1 MNNKKI
7 EKRVIQLYEKHEL
20 SKEIKLSE
28 KDAAQLIRHGA
39 HIIFQLDMHNHF
51 IYLNPAW
58 ETITGVPLAKAVKH
72 SLFNFIH
79 EQEHDYLRKKLQLIR
94 TSTGKHSFHT
104 ECRLKVN
111 DVQTIHVEM
120 QLIYSPENNKSQ
132 HVMGIM
138 VDISRHKLFL
148 ENLILSNKRL
158 SWALSGAND
167 GYWDWNM
174 ETNYVYYS
182 SRWKAMLGYSDHEL
196 LSPSL
201 ETWEKLV
208 NPEDKSRVLKLVD
221 DYVSGVKEKFETE
234 FKMKHKEGH
243 WVTVLSR
250 ASLARDNNGNLI
262 YPKRLIG
269 THVDLTERKQ
279 SELQLKIQNIALEA
293 AANAIMITD
302 AAAIIEWINPAFTEL
317 TGYRHHEAIGVKVK
331 ELMNSGK
338 QSKLFYQDMWQ
349 TISSKKVWK
358 GEIINKKKDG
368 TLYHEHMTITPV
380 TNESD
385 EICYY
390 IAVKEDIS
398 QRKASEKEIL
408 DLAFYDALTKLPN
421 RRLFL
426 DRLKHTVAACQRNK
440 TYNALLFIDLDNF
453 KFLND
458 THGHD
463 AGDALLIEA
472 AKRITSCIR
481 ETDTVARLGGDEFV
495 VMLEQLGSDDN
506 HAMNITTQIAESI
519 LSRLHQEYRV
529 NNIRHRG
536 SSSIGICMFSDQY
549 SKADDIL
556 KWADKAMYE
565 AKCAGRNTLRFF
577 DPHMQQELERRT
589 QLEKELW
596 IAVDKHQF
604 RLHYQLLINQ
614 NQQIVGAEA
623 LLRWQHPEKGIVGPN
638 EFLSLIENN
647 GYIIPIGDWIIDE
660 GIRQLQFWQQNDAL
674 KSLTLSLNISA
685 VQFQESGFVQKL
697 KRKIEQSKID
707 YSRLILELT
716 ESSLINNID
725 DTVKRINELRT
736 LGIRLSIDDFGT
748 GYSSLSYLKRFKLAQ
763 LKIERMFVR
772 DILTDQ
778 DDLTLVKTIIN
789 MGKNLGLDVVAEG
802 VENQQQ
808 FEVLKSAGCAKF
820 QGYWINKPIPGEQ
833 ITALV
838 TSKNQ
843 QQIH

>member
-7 EKRVIQLYEKHEL
+7 EKRVIQLYEKLEL
-20 SKEIKLSE
+20 SNEIKLPE
-28 KDAAQLIRHGA
+28 KDTAQLIRHGA
-39 HIIFQLDMHNHF
+39 HIIFQLDTHNHF

-58 ETITGVPLAKAVKH
+58 ETATGVPLAKAIKH
-72 SLFNFIH
+72 SLFNFVH
-79 EQEHDYLRKKLQLIR
+79 EREHDFLRKKLQRIR
-94 TSTGKHSFHT
+94 TSTGEHSFRT

-111 DVQTIHVEM
+111 GNQIIHVET
-120 QLIYSPENNKSQ
+120 QLIYSSENNKAQ

-138 VDISRHKLFL
+138 VDISKHKLFL

-182 SRWKAMLGYSDHEL
+182 SRWKAMLGYSDREL
-196 LSPSL
+196 PSQNL

-208 NPEDKSRVLKLVD
+208 SPEDKSRVLKLVD
-221 DYVSGVKEKFETE
+221 DYVAGHKEKFEIE
-234 FKMKHKEGH
+234 FKMRHKQGR

-250 ASLARDNNGNLI
+250 ASLARDNKGNLI

-302 AAAIIEWINPAFTEL
+302 IAATIEWINPAFTEL
-317 TGYRHHEAIGVKVK
+317 TGYYRHEAVGVNVK
-331 ELMNSGK
+331 DLMNSG
-338 QSKLFYQDMWQ
+338 QQGELFYQDMWR
-349 TISSKKVWK
+349 TISSKNVWK

-380 TNESD
+380 TNDSD
-385 EICYY
+385 QICYY
-390 IAVKEDIS
+390 IAIKEDIS

-426 DRLKHTVAACQRNK
+426 DRLRHTVAACQRNK

-472 AKRITSCIR
+472 AKRITNCIR

-506 HAMNITTQIAESI
+506 QAMSITTQVAESI
-519 LSRLHQEYRV
+519 LNCLHQEYRG

-596 IAVDKHQF
+596 IAVDKNQF
-604 RLHYQLLINQ
+604 RLHYQLLIDQ
-614 NQQIVGAEA
+614 HQQFVGAEA
-623 LLRWQHPEKGIVGPN
+623 LLRWQHPDKGIVGPN

-660 GIRQLQFWQQNDAL
+660 GIRQLQFWQQHDSL

-697 KRKIEQSKID
+697 KRKIEQSHID

-716 ESSLINNID
+716 ESSLINHID
-725 DTVKRINELRT
+725 DTVKKINELRT

-772 DILTDQ
+772 DILTSQ

-789 MGKNLGLDVVAEG
+789 MGKNLGLDIVAEG

-808 FEVLKSAGCAKF
+808 FEVLKDAGCAKF

-838 TSKNQ
+838 TSKQ
-843 QQIH
+843 HQCFH

>member
-7 EKRVIQLYEKHEL
+7 EKRVIQLYEKLEL
-20 SKEIKLSE
+20 SNEIKLSE
-28 KDAAQLIRHGA
+28 NDATQLIRHNA
-39 HIIFQLDMHNHF
+39 HIVFQLDAHNHF

-58 ETITGVPLAKAVKH
+58 ETITGVPLEKAVKH
-72 SLFNFIH
+72 PLFNFVY
-79 EQEHDYLRKKLQLIR
+79 EEDHDYLRKKLRLIR
-94 TSTGKHSFHT
+94 TNTSKHSLYI

-111 DVQTIHVEM
+111 NTQIIHVEI
-120 QLIYSPENNKSQ
+120 QLIYSPENNTAQ

-138 VDISRHKLFL
+138 VDISKHKLFL

-182 SRWKAMLGYSDHEL
+182 SRWKSMLGYSDHEL

-201 ETWEKLV
+201 KTWEKLV
-208 NPEDKSRVLKLVD
+208 NLEDKPRVLKLVD
-221 DYVSGVKEKFETE
+221 DYISGHKEKFEIE

-243 WVTVLSR
+243 WITVLSR
-250 ASLARDNNGNLI
+250 ASLARDNKGNLI

-269 THVDLTERKQ
+269 THVDITERKQ

-302 AAAIIEWINPAFTEL
+302 TTATIEWINPAFTEL
-317 TGYRHHEAIGVKVK
+317 TGYCRHEAVGVNVK
-331 ELMNSGK
+331 NLMNSRQ
-338 QSKLFYQDMWQ
+338 QSELFYKDMWQ

-358 GEIINKKKDG
+358 GKIINKKKNG
-368 TLYHEHMTITPV
+368 TLYHEYMTITPV

-390 IAVKEDIS
+390 IAIKEDIS
-398 QRKASEKEIL
+398 QREASEKEIL

-421 RRLFL
+421 RHLFL
-426 DRLKHTVAACQRNK
+426 DRLRHTVAACQRNK

-458 THGHD
+458 TYGHD
-463 AGDALLIEA
+463 AGDALLIDV
-472 AKRITSCIR
+472 AKRITNCIR

-495 VMLEQLGSDDN
+495 VMLEQLGSNDN

-519 LSRLHQEYRV
+519 LNRLHQEYQV

-596 IAVDKHQF
+596 LAVDKHQF
-604 RLHYQLLINQ
+604 RLHYQLLIDQ

-623 LLRWQHPEKGIVGPN
+623 LLRWQHPDKGIVGPN

-660 GIRQLQFWQQNDAL
+660 GIRQLQFWQQHDTL

-685 VQFQESGFVQKL
+685 VQFQESGFIQKL
-697 KRKIEQSKID
+697 KRKIEESQID

-716 ESSLINNID
+716 ESSLINHIE
-725 DTVKRINELRT
+725 DTVEKINELRT

-772 DILTDQ
+772 DILTNQ

-808 FEVLKSAGCAKF
+808 FEILKDAGCAKF

-833 ITALV
+833 ITAFV
-838 TSKNQ
+838 TSKQ
-843 QQIH
+843 QQCLH

>member
-7 EKRVIQLYEKHEL
+7 EKRVIQLYEKLEL
-20 SKEIKLSE
+20 SNEIKLPE

-39 HIIFQLDMHNHF
+39 HIIFQLDMHNQF

-79 EQEHDYLRKKLQLIR
+79 EQEHDYLRKKLRLIR

-182 SRWKAMLGYSDHEL
+182 SRWKAMLGYSDQEL
-196 LSPSL
+196 LTPSL

-208 NPEDKSRVLKLVD
+208 DPEDKFRVLKLVN
-221 DYVSGVKEKFETE
+221 DYVSGHKEKFETE
-234 FKMKHKEGH
+234 FKMKHKGGH

-250 ASLARDNNGNLI
+250 ASLARDDKGNLI

-269 THVDLTERKQ
+269 THVDLTQRKQ

-293 AANAIMITD
+293 AANAIIITD
-302 AAAIIEWINPAFTEL
+302 TAATIEWINPAFTEL
-317 TGYRHHEAIGVKVK
+317 TGYRHHEAIGANVKD
-331 ELMNSGK
+331 LMNSGQ
-338 QSKLFYQDMWQ
+338 QSEMFYQDMWQ

-390 IAVKEDIS
+390 IAIKEDIS
-398 QRKASEKEIL
+398 KRKASEKEIL

-495 VMLEQLGSDDN
+495 VMLEQLGIDDG
-506 HAMNITTQIAESI
+506 HAMNITTQIGESI

-577 DPHMQQELERRT
+577 DPHMQQELELRT

-596 IAVDKHQF
+596 IAVDKYQF

-660 GIRQLQFWQQNDAL
+660 GIRQLQFWQQHDIL

-725 DTVKRINELRT
+725 ETVKRINELRA

-763 LKIERMFVR
+763 LKIDRMFVR

-808 FEVLKSAGCAKF
+808 FEVLRNAGCAKF

-838 TSKNQ
+838 SSKNQ
-843 QQIH
+843 Q

>member
-302 AAAIIEWINPAFTEL
+302 AAAIIEWI
-317 TGYRHHEAIGVKVK
+317 K
-331 ELMNSGK
+331 SC
-338 QSKLFYQDMWQ
+338 FY
-349 TISSKKVWK
+349 
-358 GEIINKKKDG
+358 GIN
-368 TLYHEHMTITPV
+368 
-380 TNESD
+380 
-385 EICYY
+385 
-390 IAVKEDIS
+390 
-398 QRKASEKEIL
+398 
-408 DLAFYDALTKLPN
+408 
-421 RRLFL
+421 RL
-426 DRLKHTVAACQRNK
+426 
-440 TYNALLFIDLDNF
+440 
-453 KFLND
+453 
-458 THGHD
+458 
-463 AGDALLIEA
+463 
-472 AKRITSCIR
+472 
-481 ETDTVARLGGDEFV
+481 
-495 VMLEQLGSDDN
+495 
-506 HAMNITTQIAESI
+506 
-519 LSRLHQEYRV
+519 
-529 NNIRHRG
+529 
-536 SSSIGICMFSDQY
+536 SSS
-549 SKADDIL
+549 
-556 KWADKAMYE
+556 
-565 AKCAGRNTLRFF
+565 
-577 DPHMQQELERRT
+577 
-589 QLEKELW
+589 
-596 IAVDKHQF
+596 
-604 RLHYQLLINQ
+604 
-614 NQQIVGAEA
+614 
-623 LLRWQHPEKGIVGPN
+623 
-638 EFLSLIENN
+638 
-647 GYIIPIGDWIIDE
+647 
-660 GIRQLQFWQQNDAL
+660 
-674 KSLTLSLNISA
+674 
-685 VQFQESGFVQKL
+685 
-697 KRKIEQSKID
+697 
-707 YSRLILELT
+707 
-716 ESSLINNID
+716 
-725 DTVKRINELRT
+725 
-736 LGIRLSIDDFGT
+736 
-748 GYSSLSYLKRFKLAQ
+748 
-763 LKIERMFVR
+763 
-772 DILTDQ
+772 
-778 DDLTLVKTIIN
+778 
-789 MGKNLGLDVVAEG
+789 
-802 VENQQQ
+802 
-808 FEVLKSAGCAKF
+808 
-820 QGYWINKPIPGEQ
+820 
-833 ITALV
+833 
-838 TSKNQ
+838 
-843 QQIH
+843 

>member
-7 EKRVIQLYEKHEL
+7 EKRVIQLYEKLEL
-20 SKEIKLSE
+20 SNEIKLPE

-39 HIIFQLDMHNHF
+39 LIVFQLDAHNHF

-58 ETITGVPLAKAVKH
+58 ENVTAVPLAKAVKH
-72 SLFNFIH
+72 SLFNFVH

-111 DVQTIHVEM
+111 DTQIIHVEM
-120 QLIYSPENNKSQ
+120 QLIYSPENNKAQ

-196 LSPSL
+196 LTPSL

-221 DYVSGVKEKFETE
+221 DYVSGHKEKFEIE

-250 ASLARDNNGNLI
+250 ASLARDDKGNLI

-269 THVDLTERKQ
+269 THVDLTQRKQ

-293 AANAIMITD
+293 AANAIIITD
-302 AAAIIEWINPAFTEL
+302 TAATIEWINPAFTEL
-317 TGYRHHEAIGVKVK
+317 TGYRHHEAIGANVKD
-331 ELMNSGK
+331 LMNSGQ
-338 QSKLFYQDMWQ
+338 QSEMFYQDMWQ

-390 IAVKEDIS
+390 IAIKEDIS
-398 QRKASEKEIL
+398 KRKASEKEIL

-495 VMLEQLGSDDN
+495 VMLEQLGIDDG
-506 HAMNITTQIAESI
+506 HAMNITTQIGESI

-660 GIRQLQFWQQNDAL
+660 GIQQLQFWQQHDIL

-725 DTVKRINELRT
+725 DTVKRINELRA

-763 LKIERMFVR
+763 LKIDRMFVR

-808 FEVLKSAGCAKF
+808 FEVLRNAGCAKF

-838 TSKNQ
+838 SSKNQ
-843 QQIH
+843 R

>member
-7 EKRVIQLYEKHEL
+7 EKRVIQLYEKLEL
-20 SKEIKLSE
+20 SNEIKLPE

-39 HIIFQLDMHNHF
+39 LIVFQLDTHNHF

-58 ETITGVPLAKAVKH
+58 ENVTAVPLAKAVKH
-72 SLFNFIH
+72 SLFNFVH

-111 DVQTIHVEM
+111 DTQIIHVEM
-120 QLIYSPENNKSQ
+120 QLIYSPENNKAQ

-196 LSPSL
+196 LTPSL

-221 DYVSGVKEKFETE
+221 DYVSGHKEKFEIE

-243 WVTVLSR
+243 WVTILSR
-250 ASLARDNNGNLI
+250 ASLARDDKGNLI

-269 THVDLTERKQ
+269 THVDLTQRKQ

-293 AANAIMITD
+293 AANAIIITD
-302 AAAIIEWINPAFTEL
+302 TAATIEWINPAFTEL
-317 TGYRHHEAIGVKVK
+317 TGYRHHEAIGANVKD
-331 ELMNSGK
+331 LMNSGQ
-338 QSKLFYQDMWQ
+338 QSEMFYQDMWQ

-390 IAVKEDIS
+390 IAIKEDIS
-398 QRKASEKEIL
+398 KRKASEKEIL

-495 VMLEQLGSDDN
+495 VMLEQLGIDDG
-506 HAMNITTQIAESI
+506 HAMNITTQIGESI

-660 GIRQLQFWQQNDAL
+660 GIQQLQFWQQHDIL

-725 DTVKRINELRT
+725 DTVKRINELRA

-763 LKIERMFVR
+763 LKIDRMFVR

-808 FEVLKSAGCAKF
+808 FEVLRNAGCAKF

-838 TSKNQ
+838 SSKNQ
-843 QQIH
+843 R

>member
-7 EKRVIQLYEKHEL
+7 EKRVIQLYEKLEL
-20 SKEIKLSE
+20 SNEIKLPE

-39 HIIFQLDMHNHF
+39 LIVFQLDTHNHF

-58 ETITGVPLAKAVKH
+58 ENVTAVPLAKAVKH
-72 SLFNFIH
+72 SLFNFVH

-111 DVQTIHVEM
+111 DTQIIHVEM
-120 QLIYSPENNKSQ
+120 QLIYSPENNKAQ

-196 LSPSL
+196 LTPSL

-221 DYVSGVKEKFETE
+221 DYVSGHKEKFEIE

-250 ASLARDNNGNLI
+250 ASLARDDKGNLI

-269 THVDLTERKQ
+269 THVDLTQRKQ

-293 AANAIMITD
+293 AANAIIITD
-302 AAAIIEWINPAFTEL
+302 TAATIEWINPAFTEL
-317 TGYRHHEAIGVKVK
+317 TGYRHHEAIGANVKD
-331 ELMNSGK
+331 LMNSGQ
-338 QSKLFYQDMWQ
+338 QSEMFYQDMWQ

-390 IAVKEDIS
+390 IAIKEDIS
-398 QRKASEKEIL
+398 KRKASEKEIL

-495 VMLEQLGSDDN
+495 VMLEQLGIDDG
-506 HAMNITTQIAESI
+506 HAMNITTQIGESI

-660 GIRQLQFWQQNDAL
+660 GIQQLQFWQQHDIL

-725 DTVKRINELRT
+725 DTVKRINELRA

-763 LKIERMFVR
+763 LKIDRMFVR

-808 FEVLKSAGCAKF
+808 FEVLRNAGCAKF

-838 TSKNQ
+838 SSKNQ
-843 QQIH
+843 R

>member
-7 EKRVIQLYEKHEL
+7 EKRVIQLYEKLEL
-20 SKEIKLSE
+20 SNEIKLPE
-28 KDAAQLIRHGA
+28 KDAAQLIRHGT
-39 HIIFQLDMHNHF
+39 HIIFQLDTHNHF

-58 ETITGVPLAKAVKH
+58 ETTTGLPVAKVVKH
-72 SLFNFIH
+72 SLLNFVH
-79 EQEHDYLRKKLQLIR
+79 EQDHDYLRKKLQLIR
-94 TSTGKHSFHT
+94 TSASKHSFHT

-111 DVQTIHVEM
+111 NTQIIHVEM
-120 QLIYSPENNKSQ
+120 QLIYSPENNKAQ

-138 VDISRHKLFL
+138 VDISKHKIFL

-201 ETWEKLV
+201 KTWEKLV

-221 DYVSGVKEKFETE
+221 DYVTGRKDKFETE
-234 FKMKHKEGH
+234 FKMKHKGGH

-250 ASLARDNNGNLI
+250 ASLARDNSGNLI

-302 AAAIIEWINPAFTEL
+302 TAATIEWINPAFTEL
-317 TGYRHHEAIGVKVK
+317 TGYRRHEAVGMNVKD
-331 ELMNSGK
+331 LMNSG
-338 QSKLFYQDMWQ
+338 QQNELFYKDMWQ

-368 TLYHEHMTITPV
+368 ALYHEHMTITPV

-390 IAVKEDIS
+390 IAIKEDIS

-426 DRLKHTVAACQRNK
+426 DRLRHTVTACQRNK

-495 VMLEQLGSDDN
+495 VMLEQLGSDDS

-614 NQQIVGAEA
+614 SQQIVGAEA
-623 LLRWQHPEKGIVGPN
+623 LLRWQHPDKGIVGPN

-660 GIRQLQFWQQNDAL
+660 GIRQLQFWQQHDTL

-697 KRKIEQSKID
+697 KRKIEQSQID
-707 YSRLILELT
+707 HSRLILELT
-716 ESSLINNID
+716 ESSLINHID
-725 DTVKRINELRT
+725 DTVKKINELRT

-808 FEVLKSAGCAKF
+808 FEILKNAGCAKF

-838 TSKNQ
+838 TSKHQ
-843 QQIH
+843 QHVH